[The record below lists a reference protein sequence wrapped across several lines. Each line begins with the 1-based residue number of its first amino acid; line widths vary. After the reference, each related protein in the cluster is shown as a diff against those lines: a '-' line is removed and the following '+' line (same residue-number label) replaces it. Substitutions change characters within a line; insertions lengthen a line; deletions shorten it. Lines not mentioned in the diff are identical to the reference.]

1 MPDGYVFPSIEKI
14 LVKWIKAQTGVHV
27 VTETP
32 ANFQSAT
39 GPTSGLPLIAVD
51 RISGADLPGSPYMD
65 RPIVDIDCYA
75 LNRDGAQTLAEQ
87 VRHLLRWTL
96 PGSRVDGVV
105 FSRTRTVVGP
115 RLLPHANPA
124 IRRYSSNYELLLHVQ
139 P

>member
-1 MPDGYVFPSIEKI
+1 MPASYVFPSIEKI
-14 LVKWIKAQTGVHV
+14 LVKWLKLQTGVHTL
-27 VTETP
+27 TETP

-39 GPTSGLPLIAVD
+39 GPTSGLPLIAVE
-51 RISGADLPGSPYMD
+51 RISGAELERSPLMD
-65 RPIVDIDCYA
+65 RPIIDVDCYA
-75 LNRDGAQTLAEQ
+75 TSRDGAQALAEQ

-96 PGSRVDGVV
+96 PGSRTDGVV

-124 IRRYSSNYELLLHVQ
+124 IRRYSGNYELLLHVQ

>member
-1 MPDGYVFPSIEKI
+1 MPASYAFPSIEKI
-14 LVKWIKAQTGVHV
+14 LVKWIKAQTGVHTL
-27 VTETP
+27 TETP

-51 RISGADLPGSPYMD
+51 RISGADLPTSPMLD

-75 LNRDGAQTLAEQ
+75 TTRDGAQTLAEQ
-87 VRHLLRWTL
+87 VRHLLRSTL
-96 PGSRVDGVV
+96 PGSRIDGVV
-105 FSRTRTVVGP
+105 FGRTRTVVGP

-124 IRRYSSNYELLLHVQ
+124 VRRYSGNYELLLHVQ

>member
-1 MPDGYVFPSIEKI
+1 MATSYAFPSIEKI
-14 LVKWIKAQTGVHV
+14 LVKWLKLQTGVHTL
-27 VTETP
+27 TETP

-39 GPTSGLPLIAVD
+39 GPTSGLPLIAIE
-51 RISGADLPGSPYMD
+51 RISGAELEHSPLLD
-65 RPIVDIDCYA
+65 RPIIDVDCYA
-75 LNRDGAQTLAEQ
+75 TSRDGAQALAEQ

-96 PGSRVDGVV
+96 PGSRTDGVV

-124 IRRYSSNYELLLHVQ
+124 IRRYSGNYELLLHVQ